1 MGIQVP
7 HTYAG
12 RMMLCDSEML
22 ELDRQAKYGDAVSGW
37 RGDETMFVCLNAQ
50 LVGPDVVEVWG
61 LDAHGREYVA
71 ASTDATQGWRHRLL
85 AKLVK
90 GDWQKRA
97 GDLVEETLAH
107 NAKVRADADAAFRD
121 YVREEF
127 APKLRHALQ
136 KDGLGPKDTFFFP
149 AKTRKEG

>member
-1 MGIQVP
+1 MGFQVP

-12 RMMLCDSEML
+12 RTMMCDSEML

-37 RGDETMFVCLNAQ
+37 RGDESMFVCLNAQ
-50 LVGPDVVEVWG
+50 LAGPDIVEVWG
-61 LDAHGREYVA
+61 LDALGREYVA
-71 ASTDATQGWRHRLL
+71 AATDATQGWRHRLL

-107 NAKVRADADAAFRD
+107 NQRLAAEREENFRS

-127 APKLRHALQ
+127 GPKLRFALQ
-136 KDGLGPKDTFFFP
+136 KDGLGPKDSHFFP
-149 AKTRKEG
+149 AKSKEG